1 MRDFK
6 QIAHGFFVRTFKQG
20 WLVTGRWRSIAPQGA
35 QKRLPGYF
43 ARQPLLRLGLLRG
56 CFVTQRHR
64 SLGDLERAG
73 DGGSLIVAAQR
84 DHRHH
89 IAARLGG
96 GCGGA
101 GINLPLAG

>member
-1 MRDFK
+1 MAAGLFCPAA
-6 QIAHGFFVRTFKQG
+6 IAAV
-20 WLVTGRWRSIAPQGA
+20 A
-35 QKRLPGYF
+35 
-43 ARQPLLRLGLLRG
+43 LLCG